1 MIVVAIIGIL
11 ASVALPAYQDYT
23 TRAKISEGLVLSSAL
38 KTAITETFQSR
49 GPGSMECSSTTTC
62 EALGASPMTSTEL
75 AGNKNVTSIESDES
89 GIITITYDATVVPAA
104 TNTILVSPVEA
115 DGTTALDLSAA
126 DAGTQINWSCA
137 DGTVIAK
144 FRPANCR

>member
-49 GPGSMECSSTTTC
+49 GPGTMECTSASTC
-62 EALGASPMTSTEL
+62 EVLGASPMTSTEL
-75 AGNKNVTSIESDES
+75 AGNKNVTSIESAES

-104 TNTILVSPVEA
+104 TNTILVSPVGV
-115 DGTTALDLSAA
+115 DGTTPLNLSTA

-137 DGTVIAK
+137 GGNVIAK